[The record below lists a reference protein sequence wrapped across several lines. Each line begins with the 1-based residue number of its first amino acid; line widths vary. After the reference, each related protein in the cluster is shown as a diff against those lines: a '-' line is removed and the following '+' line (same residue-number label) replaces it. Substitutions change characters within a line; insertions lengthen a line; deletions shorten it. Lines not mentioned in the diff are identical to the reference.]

1 MGFPR
6 QECWSGLSC
15 LTPGDL
21 SDLGMEPVFPALVGT
36 FFTTE
41 PPGKSKRK
49 NVFICTRKEERKR
62 EELKNE
68 RERGREGEE

>member
-6 QECWSGLSC
+6 QGYWSGLPC

-21 SDLGMEPVFPALVGT
+21 PDLGMEPVFPALVGT

-41 PPGKSKRK
+41 PPRKSKRK
-49 NVFICTRKEERKR
+49 TVFIYTRKEERKR

-68 RERGREGEE
+68 RERRREGEE